1 MLRNRTTHSANTI
14 VSQKPTWKRSN
25 GSSTVAFVSLSTTVH
40 DALHDKVHVLNDTAR
55 FIWAAC
61 DGRHT
66 LEEIELEL
74 KLAFDIPPD
83 ADVRDDVAR
92 TVRGLQ
98 RRNLLKATDH

>member
-1 MLRNRTTHSANTI
+1 MFRPSLPATPMNDW
-14 VSQKPTWKRSN
+14 KPQARSV
-25 GSSTVAFVSLSTTVH
+25 TVVRVTAKQTTVH